1 MTPQRKLQHKLQ
13 DYENYA
19 KIKYTP
25 EIDNTEMDLL
35 QYSKTD
41 LQCNNFGTFKGRFF
55 IISWATK
62 IKEN

>member
-19 KIKYTP
+19 EIKYTP

-35 QYSKTD
+35 SWKKKKT
-41 LQCNNFGTFKGRFF
+41 
-55 IISWATK
+55 
-62 IKEN
+62 

>member
-25 EIDNTEMDLL
+25 EIDNTEIFTAILIKL
-35 QYSKTD
+35 IWY
-41 LQCNNFGTFKGRFF
+41 FGPF
-55 IISWATK
+55 
-62 IKEN
+62 EQ

>member
-25 EIDNTEMDLL
+25 EINNTEMDLL
-35 QYSKTD
+35 QYS
-41 LQCNNFGTFKGRFF
+41 
-55 IISWATK
+55 
-62 IKEN
+62 

>member
-25 EIDNTEMDLL
+25 EI
-35 QYSKTD
+35 
-41 LQCNNFGTFKGRFF
+41 NNAEIFF
-55 IISWATK
+55 VKRSQFIR
-62 IKEN
+62 IKNPLNKQSEKACMNF